1 MPKRLLNSTLVA
13 VLSAAAFASWCAA
26 PVFAQNA
33 PCALHGTVVNADGEV
48 KDEWVSFVD
57 GRITAITETKPVGPK
72 IFIEVD
78 GFVYPGL
85 IDTHNHVH
93 YNVIPQWSNGQY
105 PNRYAWQQDP
115 EYLEKVENQF
125 VRESDSGET
134 ADAVLYGEARSV
146 IGGATL
152 IQSNY
157 AKPQAEQFIRN
168 LDVPNYRAESYT
180 GPIEKIDPAVADKLR
195 DNLNGTTLRLFFHIA
210 EGKKSDTA
218 TQVEFG
224 LLKDKGFARS
234 GVVLIHGIALTPANF
249 AEMKQNK
256 MHLVWSPR
264 SNLRLYGETTD
275 VQAALD
281 AGLKVAIAPDW
292 TVTGSSNMLDE
303 LRFARNYLNRNRKP
317 QEKFPSQKLF
327 EMATSNAAEVAGVS
341 DKLGSIEVKKCADF
355 LITKKLVHYDK
366 KTDAFL
372 KLDAY
377 DSLVQCTP
385 GDVELVVVAGRPVY
399 GDSELMS
406 KYAKESSAIKV
417 ANSNKRIA
425 IHDEKTDDHFV
436 DFNAVEARIKKALP
450 CVAPLYE
457 P

>member
-1 MPKRLLNSTLVA
+1 MLKRLLNI
-13 VLSAAAFASWCAA
+13 VLTAAFCAA
-26 PVFAQNA
+26 PAYAQTS
-33 PCALHGTVVNADGEV
+33 PCALHGTVVNGNGEV
-48 KDEWVSFVD
+48 KDGWVTFVD
-57 GRITAITETKPVGPK
+57 GHITEITDTKPSGPK
-72 IFIEVD
+72 AFIEVD

-105 PNRYAWQQDP
+105 PNRYAWQIDP

-134 ADAVLYGEARSV
+134 ADAILYGEARSV

-157 AKPQAEQFIRN
+157 AKPQAEQFVRN

-180 GPIEKIDPAVADKLR
+180 GAIDKIDAAVADKLR
-195 DNLNGTTLRLFFHIA
+195 DNLNGNTQRLFFHIA
-210 EGKKSDTA
+210 EGKKGDPP
-218 TQVEFG
+218 TQAEFG
-224 LLKDKGFARS
+224 ILRDKNFVRN
-234 GVVLIHGIALTPANF
+234 GVVVIHGIALTPSDF
-249 AEMKQNK
+249 AEMKKNN

-264 SNLRLYGETTD
+264 SNLKLYGETTD

-281 AGLKVAIAPDW
+281 ANLSVAIAPDW

-303 LRFARNYLNRNRKP
+303 LRFARNYLNRNKKP
-317 QEKFPSQKLF
+317 QEKFPSKKLF
-327 EMATSNAAEVAGVS
+327 EMATKNAAEVAGVS
-341 DKLGSIEVKKCADF
+341 DKLGTIEVKKCADF

-366 KTDAFL
+366 KTDAFV

-377 DSLVQCTP
+377 DSLLQCTP
-385 GDVELVVVAGRPVY
+385 ADVELVLVAGKPVY

-406 KYAKESSAIKV
+406 KYAKKSSAINV

-425 IHDEKTDDHFV
+425 IHDEKTDDNFV
-436 DFNAVEARIKKALP
+436 DFNALETRIKTALP
-450 CVAPLYE
+450 SVAPLYE